1 MKVSGFTFI
10 RNAIKYDYPIVEAIQ
25 SILPLCDEVVVAV
38 GNSEDDTLALIQN
51 IDPKIRVIETVWD
64 DNLREGGRTLALE
77 TDKAYA
83 AVSEDSDW
91 AFYIQ
96 GDEVL
101 HEQYLP
107 AIREAMLTYKDDQKV
122 DGLLF
127 NYKHFYG
134 SYDYIGTSI
143 SWYPDEIRIV
153 RKRKD
158 IFSYRDAQGFRKGDD
173 EKLNV
178 KRIPAWMYHYGWV
191 KPPEKMQLKQESF
204 HKMWHD
210 DAWMKEN
217 VKTVKEF
224 DYLEKIDALARFEE
238 SHPKVMQDRI
248 ATKNWKFEYDIS
260 FNRIKP
266 KDKFKRFMRKYL
278 GVDIRYKN
286 FIEL

>member
-25 SILPLCDEVVVAV
+25 SILPLCDEIVVAV
-38 GNSEDDTLALIQN
+38 GNSEDETLALIQN

-83 AVSEDSDW
+83 AISEDSDW

-101 HEQYLP
+101 HERYLP
-107 AIREAMLTYKDDQKV
+107 VIKEAMLTYKDDQKV

-158 IFSYRDAQGFRKGDD
+158 IYSYRDAQGFRKGDD

-210 DAWMKEN
+210 DAWMQEN

-224 DYLEKIDALARFEE
+224 DYTENIDALARFEE
-238 SHPKVMQDRI
+238 SHPKVMQNRI

-260 FNRIKP
+260 FNRTKT

-286 FIEL
+286 FVEL

>member
-10 RNAIKYDYPIVEAIQ
+10 RHAIKYDYPIVAAIPA
-25 SILPLCDEVVVAV
+25 ILPLGDEFVFAV
-38 GNSEDDTLALIQN
+38 GNSEDETLALIQN
-51 IDPKIRVIETVWD
+51 IDPKIRVIETIWD

-83 AVSEDSDW
+83 AISEDSDW

-101 HEQYLP
+101 HERYLP
-107 AIREAMLTYKDDQKV
+107 VIKEAMLAYKDDQKV

-158 IFSYRDAQGFRKGDD
+158 IYSYRDAQGFRKGDD
-173 EKLNV
+173 EKLSV

-210 DAWMKEN
+210 DAWMQEN

-224 DYLEKIDALARFEE
+224 DYTENIDALARFEE
-238 SHPKVMQDRI
+238 SHPNVMQDRI

-266 KDKFKRFMRKYL
+266 KDKVKYFLRKYL

-286 FIEL
+286 FVEL